1 MDGLISCATESGAEI
16 VISAVVG
23 MIGIIPVMKAIEKGK
38 DIALANKETLV
49 TAGHLILP
57 MTKQYGVKLLPIDS
71 EHSAIFQC
79 LEAVC
84 KDQKISEA
92 VSKIL
97 LTASGGPF
105 RGKRREELKDITVEQ
120 ALKHPNWSMGKKI
133 TIDSS
138 TMVNKGLEVMEAYW
152 LFGLE
157 PEQIEVVIQP
167 ESIIHSA
174 IELIDGAVLAQLGV
188 PDMRLPIQ
196 YAITYPERT
205 ILSGKRIDFFELGK
219 ITFERPNFS
228 ELPGLSLAYEAIK
241 QKGSMPT
248 VYNAANECAVEKFLN
263 REIPYLAI
271 TDLIEAAM
279 GRHHRI
285 ENPSLSQILDTEAET
300 RGWVEIEAKTRYTQ
314 EIS

>member
-1 MDGLISCATESGAEI
+1 
-16 VISAVVG
+16 
-23 MIGIIPVMKAIEKGK
+23 
-38 DIALANKETLV
+38 
-49 TAGHLILP
+49 
-57 MTKQYGVKLLPIDS
+57 
-71 EHSAIFQC
+71 
-79 LEAVC
+79 
-84 KDQKISEA
+84 
-92 VSKIL
+92 
-97 LTASGGPF
+97 
-105 RGKRREELKDITVEQ
+105 
-120 ALKHPNWSMGKKI
+120 MGRKI